1 MRAPRSILITGGS
14 SGIGR
19 ALALAYAAPE
29 VNLALTG
36 RNAERIR
43 STAETCQSKGAK
55 LRSAQVDVVDA
66 AGLEAWIAE
75 VDQAA
80 PLDLVIA
87 NAGISA
93 GLGRSGAENAS
104 QTRALFATNI
114 DGVVN
119 TVMPAIDLM
128 RRRGRGQIAIMASLA
143 GYRGMPGAPA
153 YAASKAAVKAWGE
166 GLRVPLAREGIAL
179 SVICPGFVKSRM
191 TAVNDFPMPFLME
204 GERAAEIIR
213 RGLARNQA
221 RISFPWPMAAG
232 VWLLAALPPAWAD
245 RLLSRAPNKE

>member
-1 MRAPRSILITGGS
+1 MRAPQSILITGGS

-19 ALALAYAAPE
+19 TLALAYAAPE

-36 RNAERIR
+36 RDAERLK
-43 STAETCQSKGAK
+43 STVEACQSKGAT
-55 LRSAQVDVVDA
+55 LRSAPIDVVNA
-66 AGLEAWIAE
+66 AELEAWMKK
-75 VDQAA
+75 VDRAA

-128 RRRGRGQIAIMASLA
+128 RQRGRGQIAIIASLA

-166 GLRVPLAREGIAL
+166 GLRGPLAREGIAL
-179 SVICPGFVKSRM
+179 NVICPGFVKSRM

-204 GERAAEIIR
+204 AERAAEIIR
-213 RGLARNQA
+213 SGLAKNRA

-232 VWLLAALPPAWAD
+232 VWLLAALPPAWSD
-245 RLLSRAPNKE
+245 RLLTRMPNKG